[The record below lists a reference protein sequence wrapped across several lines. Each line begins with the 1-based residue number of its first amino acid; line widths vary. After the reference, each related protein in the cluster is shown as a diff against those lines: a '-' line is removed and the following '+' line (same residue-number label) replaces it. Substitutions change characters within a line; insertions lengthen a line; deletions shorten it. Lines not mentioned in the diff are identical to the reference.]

1 MGKIEELE
9 EYVESLNPVDT
20 WGWSVKRDRVWAD
33 KSSLL
38 YFVGEIKQQLK
49 SSIPTQQDKVVVPEL
64 PRHIIDY
71 LKWCERNNKTLL
83 EVIGGARCHDADNAF
98 WTEEERRKIAVAYA
112 TGDYTVEKEQLYE
125 VRLPF
130 EQWDSR
136 SIELKTEIAV
146 LAYDISSDETKF
158 VNKGSKFLGSG
169 YKTKL
174 NEERIKLIDERYWA
188 FAVPVEEEE
197 SK

>member
-1 MGKIEELE
+1 MGIEELE

-49 SSIPTQQDKVVVPEL
+49 SSLPTQQDKVVVPEL

-83 EVIGGARCHDADNAF
+83 EVIGGARCHDADYVF

-112 TGDYTVEKEQLYE
+112 TGDYTVEKEQLYVVE
-125 VRLPF
+125 
-130 EQWDSR
+130 
-136 SIELKTEIAV
+136 IGGMYLKEPLADTSDYTIKMTWNREYAYQFKSWNVAREHISKLGGEI
-146 LAYDISSDETKF
+146 
-158 VNKGSKFLGSG
+158 
-169 YKTKL
+169 
-174 NEERIKLIDERYWA
+174 
-188 FAVPVEEEE
+188 VPVEEG
-197 SK
+197 SQ